1 MIVIFSL
8 GFSAHLVWDI
18 QCDGLRGFPKSV
30 DLLGLRLGLSAE
42 SMQCVCMW
50 EYLLIFVLLFSSL
63 LTSQARALQCALSSL
78 EALAFS
84 ILPAK
89 IVPGSS

>member
-1 MIVIFSL
+1 MVSG
-8 GFSAHLVWDI
+8 GFL
-18 QCDGLRGFPKSV
+18 SV

-42 SMQCVCMW
+42 SMQCACMW
-50 EYLLIFVLLFSSL
+50 EYLLIFVLLFSPL
-63 LTSQARALQCALSSL
+63 LTSHARALQCALSSL

-89 IVPGSS
+89 TVPGSS